1 MGVPQ
6 EGNGQ
11 PRAGCSPR
19 PEPSVP
25 RASGLAPPWLLVT
38 ELPRT
43 EENPGKA
50 EQRPAT
56 PAPARTPPQGHPTTY
71 TSPGDRK
78 RPWDFE
84 YELPS
89 VGQCAHSGPRGGR
102 GPHTLSL
109 G

>member
-50 EQRPAT
+50 EQRPPSPPPLPAPRPRAT
-56 PAPARTPPQGHPTTY
+56 PPPTPAREIGEDL
-71 TSPGDRK
+71 G
-78 RPWDFE
+78 
-84 YELPS
+84 
-89 VGQCAHSGPRGGR
+89 
-102 GPHTLSL
+102 TLSMSYQA
-109 G
+109 